1 MGVGFDASYVRR
13 AVSGLRHRLDDLSS
27 RAAALLG
34 GDLINLA
41 SAPQV
46 AEAGPV
52 RYCSPR
58 RMMPLISTH
67 EGRVQHVL
75 NDRAGNICLSLCG
88 GVVREAGAT
97 AALL

>member
-1 MGVGFDASYVRR
+1 MVDAGPQRKVAALLGQLEAVGVGFDASYVRR

-34 GDLINLA
+34 GDPINLA

-58 RMMPLISTH
+58 HMMPFNSIH
-67 EGRVQHVL
+67 EDSKCVG
-75 NDRAGNICLSLCG
+75 
-88 GVVREAGAT
+88 
-97 AALL
+97 